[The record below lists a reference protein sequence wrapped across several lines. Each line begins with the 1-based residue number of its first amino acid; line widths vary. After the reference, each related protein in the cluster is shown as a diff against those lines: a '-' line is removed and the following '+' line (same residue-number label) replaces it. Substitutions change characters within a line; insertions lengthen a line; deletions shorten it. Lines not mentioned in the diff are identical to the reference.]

1 VNKHVPSNDE
11 MNSAETSAPSIRG
24 EGAGIQKVPPPK
36 PAEAKSPTPQQPPEK
51 PQAGRTQPDEPRR
64 SEADGGTPGRARDRI
79 TLAGI
84 LGALIVGAFLWWSW
98 GGGGSKTAY
107 VYSKATYS
115 TVTLSVSA
123 AGTLAPHDSL
133 DIKAPLGG
141 RVESVLAK
149 SGQRVKKGE
158 VLARL
163 QSDSA
168 RDELL
173 LTQTELATMQARV
186 AQAEAD
192 VTEAR
197 AAASRAKTDPKPGA
211 YDGAQATVARAAARM
226 SELQAELREA
236 EAHGTAARAQIDSL
250 NVRAP
255 FDGIVLKSDIEPGQY
270 VSAATGGRALL
281 TLASG
286 LSQLKLV
293 ADIPESQLGSVHVGE
308 PARFTVAAF
317 PRREFPAILTALD
330 LWPKKETKDGK
341 DIISYPATISA
352 DNPDG
357 VLRPG
362 MTANATIIIAEA
374 RNALV
379 VPNQALIFSPPPDI
393 ESKYPKP
400 KPSAAGA
407 RVGRVWVLNGEDP
420 EPRAITLGL
429 SDGRITQ
436 VAAGSLRAGEKII
449 TSTIQ

>member
-1 VNKHVPSNDE
+1 
-11 MNSAETSAPSIRG
+11 M
-24 EGAGIQKVPPPK
+24 PPPK

-51 PQAGRTQPDEPRR
+51 PQAGKPQADRPQR
-64 SEADGGTPGRARDRI
+64 SEADGGTPGRARDRF

-98 GGGGSKTAY
+98 GGVGGSKPAY
-107 VYSKATYS
+107 VYSKASYGM
-115 TVTLSVSA
+115 VTLSVSA
-123 AGTLAPHDSL
+123 AGTLAAHDSL
-133 DIKAPLGG
+133 DIMAPLGG

-149 SGQRVKKGE
+149 SGQRVMKGE

-173 LTQTELATMQARV
+173 LTQTGLATTQARV

-192 VTEAR
+192 VAEVR
-197 AAASRAKTDPKPGA
+197 AAASRAKNDPKPGA
-211 YDGAQATVARAAARM
+211 YDGAQAALARAAARM

-255 FDGIVLKSDIEPGQY
+255 FDGIVLKSDIQPGQY
-270 VSAATGGRALL
+270 VSAAAGGRALL

-293 ADIPESQLGSVHVGE
+293 TDIPESQLGSVHVGE
-308 PARFTVAAF
+308 PVRFTVAAF
-317 PRREFPAILTALD
+317 PRRDFPAILTALE

-341 DIISYPATISA
+341 DIISYPATIST

-362 MTANATIIIAEA
+362 MSANATIIIAEA

-379 VPNQALIFSPPPDI
+379 VPNQALIFSPPSDI

-400 KPSAAGA
+400 KPSAAVA
-407 RVGRVWVLNGEDP
+407 RIRRVWVLNGEDP
-420 EPRAITLGL
+420 EPRDITLGL

-449 TSTIQ
+449 TSTIH